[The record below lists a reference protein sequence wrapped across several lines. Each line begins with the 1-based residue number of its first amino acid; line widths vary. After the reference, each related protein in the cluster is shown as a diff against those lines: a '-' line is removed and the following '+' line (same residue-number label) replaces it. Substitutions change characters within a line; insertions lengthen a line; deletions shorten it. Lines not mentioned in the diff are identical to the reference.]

1 MPDGSQF
8 GDPRA
13 NMLVNLPNIITFAR
27 LCAVP
32 VAVGLVLYQRPL
44 VAFWL
49 FAAAGLSDAL
59 DGWLARR
66 RGITLIGAILDP
78 VADKALLVSMYVT
91 LAFVQALPDWLAIL
105 VVFRDISIVGGVLVL
120 TMTGHPV
127 AIQPLWIS
135 KLNTTLQILLVG
147 VTLLRTAMPMVP
159 DGLVGLLVALVTIT
173 TFASGTAYIW
183 NTVRTP

>member
-78 VADKALLVSMYVT
+78 VAGVGARRHPQRPAATRRQRRNVHPQGRHGSG
-91 LAFVQALPDWLAIL
+91 LPAEAA
-105 VVFRDISIVGGVLVL
+105 VFRMADEGRLAV
-120 TMTGHPV
+120 
-127 AIQPLWIS
+127 
-135 KLNTTLQILLVG
+135 
-147 VTLLRTAMPMVP
+147 
-159 DGLVGLLVALVTIT
+159 
-173 TFASGTAYIW
+173 
-183 NTVRTP
+183 